1 MNKIANFFSYVTD
14 MMDRQISLFVIILT
28 FALSLLLSLS
38 VFYRYIL
45 NDSIY
50 WSGEVARYMLAY
62 IVFLGST
69 MAHKHK
75 EHIRIDMIFSYL
87 SNKNKK
93 NIDIV
98 IALLFI
104 SFWVIVLLGCIK
116 LFPLFM
122 MQTTATLGIAYAIPF
137 AALPISAIIWIFYC
151 IDDVLALV
159 VKTK

>member
-1 MNKIANFFSYVTD
+1 MNKITSFFSYTSNII
-14 MMDRQISLFVIILT
+14 DRQISLFVVLLV
-28 FALSLLLSLS
+28 FLLSILLSVS
-38 VFYRYIL
+38 VFYRYML

-50 WSGEVARYMLAY
+50 WSGEVARYMMTY

-87 SNKNKK
+87 SNTNKK
-93 NIDIV
+93 YIDIA
-98 IALLFI
+98 IALFFI
-104 SFWVIVLLGCIK
+104 LFWVIVLLGCIK

-137 AALPISAIIWIFYC
+137 SALPISAVIWIFYC
-151 IDDVLALV
+151 INDIFILA

>member
-1 MNKIANFFSYVTD
+1 MNKIANFFSYVTN
-14 MMDRQISLFVIILT
+14 MMDRQISLFVIVLT

-87 SNKNKK
+87 STKNKK
-93 NIDIV
+93 NIDIM
-98 IALLFI
+98 IALFFI

-137 AALPISAIIWIFYC
+137 AALPISAIIWILYC
-151 IDDVLALV
+151 VDDILALV

>member
-1 MNKIANFFSYVTD
+1 MNKIANFFSYVTN
-14 MMDRQISLFVIILT
+14 MMDRQISLFVIVLT

-87 SNKNKK
+87 STKNKK
-93 NIDIV
+93 NIDIM

-104 SFWVIVLLGCIK
+104 LFWIIVLLGCIK

-137 AALPISAIIWIFYC
+137 AALPISAIIWILYC
-151 IDDVLALV
+151 VDDILALV

>member
-1 MNKIANFFSYVTD
+1 MMN
-14 MMDRQISLFVIILT
+14 RQISLFVVILL
-28 FALSLLLSLS
+28 FLLALLLSVS
-38 VFYRYIL
+38 VFYRYVL
-45 NDSIY
+45 NESIY
-50 WSGEVARYMLAY
+50 WSSEVARYMMAY

-87 SNKNKK
+87 SNTNKQ
-93 NIDIV
+93 NINIA
-98 IALLFI
+98 IALFFI
-104 SFWVIVLLGCIK
+104 AFWVIVLLGCVK

-151 IDDVLALV
+151 VDDILALI
-159 VKTK
+159 VKNK